1 MYWKTDGKSAG
12 NGTGMAEAEFSG
24 EPFLK
29 RMANNSRQV
38 LDLENNSFYNIRE
51 DRRRPV
57 GLEA

>member
-1 MYWKTDGKSAG
+1 
-12 NGTGMAEAEFSG
+12 MAEAEFPG

-29 RMANNSRQV
+29 RMENNSRQV